1 MPQDSGGGGSRRSRP
16 ATTPEG
22 RESQLVSLAFDLA
35 EKRLRAGTATSQEVT
50 HFLKLGST
58 REQLEQQRIAYE
70 NKLTEARI
78 KSIEDQAKM
87 EDLYRDALNAMS
99 IYQGR
104 EPSEPER
111 YDED

>member
-1 MPQDSGGGGSRRSRP
+1 MPQNSGGGSSRRIRP

-22 RESQLVSLAFDLA
+22 REAQLISLAFDLA
-35 EKRLRAGTATSQEVT
+35 EKRLRSGSATSQEVT

-58 REQLEQQRIAYE
+58 REQLEQQRLMYE

-78 KSIEDQAKM
+78 ESMASQAKM
-87 EDLYRDALNAMS
+87 EDLYRQALNAMS
-99 IYQGR
+99 LYQGR
-104 EPSEPER
+104 EPSEPTV